1 MGSSG
6 TERCWEPGAAHGWGG
21 AGSAAM
27 EAAPGPEES
36 GVQSAALAAA
46 AAAGSAD
53 DGKSLEVAS
62 EAGSAD
68 VLLENE
74 VAMENMK
81 L

>member
-1 MGSSG
+1 
-6 TERCWEPGAAHGWGG
+6 
-21 AGSAAM
+21 M

-36 GVQSAALAAA
+36 EVQWAGLAA

-53 DGKSLEVAS
+53 DGKSLEVVN
-62 EAGSAD
+62 EVGSAD
-68 VLLENE
+68 VSLESE